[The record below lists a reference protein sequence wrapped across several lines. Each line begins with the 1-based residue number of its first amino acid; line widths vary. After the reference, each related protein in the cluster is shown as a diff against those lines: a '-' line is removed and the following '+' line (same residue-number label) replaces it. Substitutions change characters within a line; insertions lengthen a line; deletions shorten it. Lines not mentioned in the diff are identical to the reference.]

1 MRFKVA
7 TLCLVGLLS
16 RVPNWGCYPGVL
28 FEVATS
34 VIMMDN
40 NIVNLTLLITGW
52 VLSLTLVI
60 RLFNKS

>member
-52 VLSLTLVI
+52 VCHLL
-60 RLFNKS
+60 